1 MAAWRA
7 ADKMA
12 NEMTQAIKAPS
23 TADPLAP
30 FFQPFE
36 GGGLK
41 LKNRLAMSPMTR
53 WKSPDQFPGP
63 EVAAYYRR
71 RAENDVGLIITEGTT
86 VDHPVS
92 SYSERVPAFHG
103 RALDGWRRVA
113 DEVHEAGAKIV
124 PQLWHVG
131 IMRDPRTDDYPNR
144 DLPSVSPSGVFK
156 PGGKQVFTPAT
167 KSEIE
172 AIKDSFARAAVA
184 AREIGFDGC
193 EIHGAHGYILDQF
206 LWGPLN
212 LRDDE
217 YGGDDAQRTRFVVE
231 LIERIRAEVGPD
243 FPIILRISQWKQ
255 QDYKAKLADTPEK
268 LKAIFQPIAD
278 AGVDI
283 FHVSQRRLWEPEFPG
298 STMNGA
304 GWIKHLTGRPTI
316 TVGSVGLSGPMS
328 VTEIGTQAGVSLD
341 LAPIANGLAAGE
353 FDIVAI
359 GRALLADPMWVRKV
373 REGRFDELIPFS
385 NKVLETLY

>member
-1 MAAWRA
+1 MAT
-7 ADKMA
+7 DP
-12 NEMTQAIKAPS
+12 IAP
-23 TADPLAP
+23 L
-30 FFQPFE
+30 FEPFE

-41 LKNRLAMSPMTR
+41 LKNRIAMSPMTR

-71 RAENDVGLIITEGTT
+71 RAENEVGLIITEGTT

-103 RALDGWRRVA
+103 RALDGWRRVV
-113 DEVHEAGAKIV
+113 DEVHSAGGVIV

-144 DLPSVSPSGVFK
+144 HLPSASPSGRFK
-156 PGGKQVFTPAT
+156 PGGKQVFEPAT
-167 KSEIE
+167 KAEIQG
-172 AIKDSFARAAVA
+172 IKDSFARAAVS
-184 AREIGFDGC
+184 ARELGFDGC

-206 LWGPLN
+206 LWGALN

-217 YGGDDAQRTRFVVE
+217 YGGDDVARTRFAVE
-231 LIERIRAEVGPD
+231 LIAAIRAAVGPD

-255 QDYKAKLADTPEK
+255 QDYKARLAQTPQQ

-283 FHVSQRRLWEPEFPG
+283 FHVSQRRWWEPEFEC
-298 STMNGA
+298 SEWNGA
-304 GWIKHLTGRPTI
+304 GWIKHLTGRPVI
-316 TVGSVGLSGPMS
+316 TVGSVGLSGAMS
-328 VTEIGTQAGVSLD
+328 VTELGEHAGVSAD
-341 LAPIANGLAAGE
+341 LSPIAKRLAAGE
-353 FDIVAI
+353 FDIVAV
-359 GRALLADPMWVRKV
+359 GRALLTDPMWARKIKE
-373 REGRFDELIPFS
+373 RRFDDLIPFS
-385 NKVLETLY
+385 KDSLEKLY

>member
-1 MAAWRA
+1 
-7 ADKMA
+7 
-12 NEMTQAIKAPS
+12 MTQATTQRAEPARLQQ
-23 TADPLAP
+23 TTVANRDALAP
-30 FFQPFE
+30 LFQPFD
-36 GGGLK
+36 GGGLR
-41 LKNRLAMSPMTR
+41 LKNRIAMSPMTR
-53 WKSPDQFPGP
+53 WKSPDQYPGA

-103 RALDGWRRVA
+103 RALESWRRIA
-113 DEVHEAGAKIV
+113 EEVHEAGAKIV

-131 IMRDPRTDDYPNR
+131 IMRDPRTDDYPNQH
-144 DLPSVSPSGVFK
+144 LPSVSPSGIYK
-156 PGGKQVFTPAT
+156 PGGKQVFEPAT
-167 KSEIE
+167 KREIE
-172 AIKDSFARAAVA
+172 SIKDSFARAAVA
-184 AREIGFDGC
+184 ARELGFDGC

-212 LRDDE
+212 TRDDE
-217 YGGDDAQRTRFVVE
+217 YGGDDVERTRFAVE
-231 LIERIRAEVGPD
+231 LISRIRAEVGPD

-255 QDYKAKLADTPEK
+255 QDYKAKLAETPEQ

-298 STMNGA
+298 SELNGA
-304 GWIKHLTGRPTI
+304 GWIKRLIGRPTI

-328 VTEIGTQAGVSLD
+328 VTEIGEHAGVSVD
-341 LAPIANGLAAGE
+341 LEPIAKRLAAGE
-353 FDIVAI
+353 FDIVAV

-373 REGRFDELIPFS
+373 KEGRFDELVPFS
-385 NKVLETLY
+385 KDVLKTLY